1 MATEAIHIASSTS
14 QPVLPLDCLE
24 PHWYAAY
31 TCAQHEKRVAQQLD
45 AHQVT
50 NYLPLYETVHRWK
63 DRRKLVQ
70 LPLFPGYVFVW
81 ISLRSRL
88 DVLRLPGV
96 VRLVGFNGTPTP
108 LPEHEVEGLRRALTE
123 GVRAEPHPHLRVGR
137 RVRITRGPLLGRE
150 GILKRWKGA
159 LRVVLSLELI
169 QRSILLDIEASSM
182 EPIDNR

>member
-1 MATEAIHIASSTS
+1 MATESIYISSSASQSLLS
-14 QPVLPLDCLE
+14 LDCLE

-31 TCAQHEKRVAQQLD
+31 TCAQHEKRVAQQLE
-45 AHQVT
+45 ACQVT
-50 NYLPLYETVHRWK
+50 NYLPLYEAVHRWK

-81 ISLRSRL
+81 IPLRSRL

-108 LPEHEVEGLRRALTE
+108 LPEHEVEGLRRALSQ

-137 RVRITRGPLLGRE
+137 RVRITRGPLVGRE

-169 QRSILLDIEASSM
+169 QRSILLDIEASFT